1 MNRLQITC
9 ARALCLL
16 LSAFV
21 CAGLLPQAAP
31 TGAQQ
36 QQKDKKNKN
45 KKDAAADGSSVTS
58 MMSEEQQIDVQIS
71 TMLGGWQIN
80 DLEKMRQTY
89 ADDVI
94 LVSGNWAPPIVG
106 WSNFATMY
114 QQQRAHMQQV
124 RMDRSNTYI
133 KVKGTFAWAC
143 YQWEFSANV
152 DGQASAAR
160 GQTTLVFQKD
170 NGRWLIVHNHTSL
183 VQAAGAL
190 APFRPDGTPS
200 TQPPPQH

>member
-21 CAGLLPQAAP
+21 CAGLLFQPAP
-31 TGAQQ
+31 TVAQQ

-45 KKDAAADGSSVTS
+45 KKDAPVDTNVPGL
-58 MMSEEQQIDVQIS
+58 MSEEQQIDVQIS
-71 TMLGGWQIN
+71 TMLGGWQIS
-80 DLEKMRQTY
+80 DLEKMHQTY

-106 WSNFATMY
+106 WSNFVTMY

-133 KVKGTFAWAC
+133 KVKGTFGWAC
-143 YQWEFSANV
+143 YQWDFSANV
-152 DGQASAAR
+152 DGQPSAAR
-160 GQTTLVFQKD
+160 GQTTLVFEKD

-190 APFRPDGTPS
+190 APFRPDGSPS
-200 TQPPPQH
+200 GQQPPQH